1 MPRVCATSRKLQ
13 LINNREGGV
22 NGNEN
27 VNWNQN
33 PNLNLNLN
41 FKLNLNKNVQNY
53 WQTSVAAASA
63 VVLTGSKEGGGNGEA
78 RPLACVTASRPC
90 LLAVGGY

>member
-1 MPRVCATSRKLQ
+1 M
-13 LINNREGGV
+13 NNREEGV

-53 WQTSVAAASA
+53 WQTVVAAASA
-63 VVLTGSKEGGGNGEA
+63 VVLTGSKEGQGGRWGGKA
-78 RPLACVTASRPC
+78 ASLCDCVASLSIGCRG
-90 LLAVGGY
+90 LLNCRH

>member
-1 MPRVCATSRKLQ
+1 M
-13 LINNREGGV
+13 NNRERGV

-53 WQTSVAAASA
+53 WQTVVAAASA
-63 VVLTGSKEGGGNGEA
+63 VVLTGSKEGQGGKGEA
-78 RPLACVTASRPC
+78 RPLARVTASRPC